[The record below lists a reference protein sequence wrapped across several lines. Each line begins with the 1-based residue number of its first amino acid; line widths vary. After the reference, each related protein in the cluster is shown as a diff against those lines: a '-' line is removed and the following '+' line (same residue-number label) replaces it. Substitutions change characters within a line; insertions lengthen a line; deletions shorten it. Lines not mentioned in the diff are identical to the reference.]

1 MTHIII
7 IILSNSEFD
16 MFSWMRDREEN
27 SVSANRYN
35 TFLGSFLLLF
45 IYLFLM

>member
-16 MFSWMRDREEN
+16 MFSYMRDSEEN

-45 IYLFLM
+45 MFGFF